1 MALQGEGS
9 CANLKKAMSDN
20 CFILNKNKVYIL
32 TLYNMTTLII
42 FMIKLFFP
50 NKRYLINII
59 SPWDYLIVFKH
70 DFI

>member
-9 CANLKKAMSDN
+9 CANLKKAMSGN

-50 NKRYLINII
+50 NKHYLINII